1 MDEKTR
7 TAPLQVIRHGGST
20 IGRTLVHEK
29 VFDLLGVGFIQDT
42 LLYPELD
49 EVLARFDRSFG
60 GCGDI
65 IKPVLIGEKRERVIP
80 ECIGFYADHRE
91 GCFMAESGR
100 AVPVDGIVSSRSIGF
115 RQFWTRGEPPRSRL

>member
-1 MDEKTR
+1 MDETTR

-29 VFDLLGVGFIQDT
+29 VFDFLGVSFIQDT

-65 IKPVLIGEKRERVIP
+65 IKLVLTSEKRERVIP

-91 GCFMAESGR
+91 GRFMAESGR
-100 AVPVDGIVSSRSIGF
+100 AMPVDGMVRSRSIDF
-115 RQFWTRGEPPRSRL
+115 RQF

>member
-7 TAPLQVIRHGGST
+7 TAPLQVIGHSGST

-29 VFDLLGVGFIQDT
+29 VFNLLRIGFIQDA

-49 EVLARFDRSFG
+49 EFLARYNRSLG

-65 IKPVLIGEKRERVIP
+65 IKVVLICEERERVIP
-80 ECIGFYADHRE
+80 ECIGFHADHRE
-91 GCFMAESGR
+91 SGFMTEGGR
-100 AVPVDGIVSSRSIGF
+100 AMPVDRTVQQSF
-115 RQFWTRGEPPRSRL
+115 N